1 MAPAPGTPTIYQQS
15 QPTGGP
21 RRSLIRLIRH
31 RAILRAWKK
40 YIAGRGARRLA
51 SIRDHAVQDDKFGK
65 RYS

>member
-1 MAPAPGTPTIYQQS
+1 MLSIVGRLSSPDKSATGSFRGTPTIYQQS

-40 YIAGRGARRLA
+40 YIAGRGARR
-51 SIRDHAVQDDKFGK
+51 
-65 RYS
+65 